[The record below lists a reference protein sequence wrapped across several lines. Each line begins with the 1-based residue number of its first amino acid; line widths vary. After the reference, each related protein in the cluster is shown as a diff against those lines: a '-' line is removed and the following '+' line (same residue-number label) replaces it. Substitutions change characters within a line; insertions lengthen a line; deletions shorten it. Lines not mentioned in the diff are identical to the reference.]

1 MDAIVIRNDK
11 KGLIK
16 VMIASFAF
24 GCLGLLIMYYAWKA
38 NDLSVILFVFSLIP
52 VCISVLLIIF
62 LFKKYTAIK
71 YVLKADQ
78 SGINIQGCLVHRH
91 NLLQERKFLLYQG
104 EVLMYQ
110 VYSKRNYR
118 YHL

>member
-62 LFKKYTAIK
+62 SQQFHKYKT
-71 YVLKADQ
+71 
-78 SGINIQGCLVHRH
+78 IQTH
-91 NLLQERKFLLYQG
+91 QG
-104 EVLMYQ
+104 NQ
-110 VYSKRNYR
+110 
-118 YHL
+118 